1 MDDQIAPEVMD
12 ERLQRLQA
20 ALNASQH
27 AFNAASV
34 GKRCSVL
41 VERRGR
47 HAGQWLG
54 KSPWLQSVHFE
65 GEAAIGDLVEV
76 ELVAAGPNSLS
87 GRLVG

>member
-1 MDDQIAPEVMD
+1 
-12 ERLQRLQA
+12 
-20 ALNASQH
+20 
-27 AFNAASV
+27 
-34 GKRCSVL
+34 